1 MNKNSVLII
10 SGIVL
15 FAIGVSIVGY
25 EIYGDSEFQM
35 NVEETLMIVFYV
47 MVPGMVISGIGVM
60 LEFARGKWG

>member
-35 NVEETLMIVFYV
+35 NVEETLTVVFYV